1 MSALRSIT
9 FAYRAR
15 EDRVLAAVN
24 LGQAEAWSC
33 WLTRRLS
40 LAVLERAAQFLA
52 TTSPLAQ
59 HAAPDQRHEVAA
71 FERDAALAT
80 TAQALSAT
88 PTDALSLSAASAELA
103 DRLTITQQGQDF
115 RFELTGDRGGGAM
128 GMVLRPE
135 LQRIL
140 RMLEGEVIKAGWV
153 NIIAASAP
161 VAQEGARKPARH

>member
-59 HAAPDQRHEVAA
+59 RAAPDQRHEVAA

-88 PTDALSLSAASAELA
+88 PTDALSPSAASAELA
-103 DRLTITQQGQDF
+103 DRLTITQSCPF
-115 RFELTGDRGGGAM
+115 PIT
-128 GMVLRPE
+128 P
-135 LQRIL
+135 
-140 RMLEGEVIKAGWV
+140 
-153 NIIAASAP
+153 
-161 VAQEGARKPARH
+161 